1 MGKKYVYHTAMKT
14 EMRIK
19 DKRGNNTLLQIMA
32 SLQHKDNVKKTN
44 MLEKQKQN
52 KDPLNQWK
60 L

>member
-1 MGKKYVYHTAMKT
+1 MGKRYVYHTAMKT

-19 DKRGNNTLLQIMA
+19 DKRGNNALLQIME
-32 SLQHKDNVKKTN
+32 SLQHNDNVKETN